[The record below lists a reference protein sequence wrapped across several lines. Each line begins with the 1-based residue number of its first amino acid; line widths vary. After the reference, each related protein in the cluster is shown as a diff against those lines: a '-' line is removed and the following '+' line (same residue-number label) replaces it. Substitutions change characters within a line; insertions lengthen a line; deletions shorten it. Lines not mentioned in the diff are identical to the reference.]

1 MGLDMYIFARQ
12 KGKPKIDPDTGEIVG
27 TESAYWRKAWMIRHW
42 LEEHQIIEVNDNCRN
57 RHISRE
63 QIALLKRECDVLLNI
78 QDDYRFFEDLSK
90 CYGFILNGFI
100 DRGEAHTLAEE
111 LEETSEQLANLL
123 YEFGQDYEFF
133 YYDSW

>member
-42 LEEHQIIEVNDNCRN
+42 LEEHQIIEANDNCCN
-57 RHISRE
+57 RPISRD
-63 QIALLKRECDVLLNI
+63 QIALLKRECDVLLNV

-90 CYGFILNGFI
+90 CYGFIGYEEL
-100 DRGEAHTLAEE
+100 HTVVEE